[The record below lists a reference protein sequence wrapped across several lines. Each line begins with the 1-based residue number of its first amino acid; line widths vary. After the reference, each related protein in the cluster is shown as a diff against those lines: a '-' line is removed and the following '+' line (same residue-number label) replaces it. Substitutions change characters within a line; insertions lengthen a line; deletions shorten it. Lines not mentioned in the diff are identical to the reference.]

1 MVVLKVFSW
10 ICYIAGAI
18 ALLVGLAD
26 NLSALITA
34 GVTLLISGVFY
45 QAFDYGLVLLKD
57 IRDSLSTKSSEALVG
72 PLKDSFKSSSD
83 ENIKSEIKSQE
94 QINRER
100 LPVESVADLKAHLN
114 ALSDKLAKK

>member
-100 LPVESVADLKAHLN
+100 LPVESVADLKAQLN